1 MTTARNWL
9 LDESPAS
16 KLQAN
21 MGNAYRMLL
30 QLLRNPLAV
39 VGALILL
46 MLILAALFAPWI
58 APQNPL
64 GQNLDARL
72 LPPSAAHWMGTDELG
87 RDIFSR
93 VIYGARITLM
103 IVALVA
109 IIAAPLGLLIGAILG
124 YFGGWIPLDAQ
135 ADPRAGLCRRTRAG
149 DRECHHRHRHY
160 LLARLCADRAG

>member
-9 LDESPAS
+9 LDDSPAS

-39 VGALILL
+39 VGAVILL

-87 RDIFSR
+87 
-93 VIYGARITLM
+93 
-103 IVALVA
+103 
-109 IIAAPLGLLIGAILG
+109 
-124 YFGGWIPLDAQ
+124 
-135 ADPRAGLCRRTRAG
+135 
-149 DRECHHRHRHY
+149 
-160 LLARLCADRAG
+160 